1 MVASS
6 SGRRLRAFQVEGVV
20 DDGGGYV
27 EDVFGLAVAQLD
39 ASEAGYAIGEEG
51 RRGREGVVGVA
62 IVGHG
67 CAVAFEQQAADD
79 SGHVGCNLLAEN
91 GLDEGFE
98 DGGGLADLEAVE
110 LFDQGG
116 EDGVFVGG
124 GVELCQGCVAAEN
137 PCQGVLDCLE
147 GLVGEV
153 AAVNCY
159 FEVGVFDG
167 AKVADLGQDEGA
179 FDV

>member
-1 MVASS
+1 M
-6 SGRRLRAFQVEGVV
+6 VEG
-20 DDGGGYV
+20 
-27 EDVFGLAVAQLD
+27 
-39 ASEAGYAIGEEG
+39 
-51 RRGREGVVGVA
+51 
-62 IVGHG
+62 
-67 CAVAFEQQAADD
+67 VAFEQQAADD
-79 SGHVGCNLLAEN
+79 SGHVGGYLLAEN

-116 EDGVFVGG
+116 EDGVVEGG
-124 GVELCQGCVAAEN
+124 GVELSQGCVAAEN

-167 AKVADLGQDEGA
+167 A
-179 FDV
+179 